1 MPKNLSQITYC
12 LIYAIK
18 FIAVNKLHT
27 INFVDSSLSG
37 NFVEIF
43 AQLLNSIRN
52 LLSWS
57 SILQSENELKSL
69 IESVAQILLPPSNIL
84 QEPKMIT
91 LSAAQFI
98 LTVSSTIRP
107 RYLLDCPSFKQLIQM
122 GSNLAYLDGQA
133 ATIIR
138 NAIVNCFVLPWPN
151 VANTDQAFDR
161 RVTLLHEYIHN
172 LSENLLNLDQLATIH
187 SQHDKIIKVA
197 TVVLPMLNDIV
208 EYNRESSS
216 FVKNLLANAYKPS
229 IGKSLIIYNHFGAV
243 SEEIAGCVLNFAL
256 NIIQTLQIQLGPSYI
271 REMLDVFLQT
281 TTR

>member
-18 FIAVNKLHT
+18 FIAANKLHT
-27 INFVDSSLSG
+27 INYIDSSLSG

-69 IESVAQILLPPSNIL
+69 IENVAQILLPPSNIL

-98 LTVSSTIRP
+98 LTVSSKIRP
-107 RYLLDCPSFKQLIQM
+107 RYMLDCPSFKQLIQM
-122 GSNLAYLDGQA
+122 GSNLTYLDRQA

-151 VANTDQAFDR
+151 IANTDQAFDR

-187 SQHDKIIKVA
+187 SQHDKIIKVV

-243 SEEIAGCVLNFAL
+243 SEDIAGCVLNFAL